1 MVKFIDTEL
10 KLIQSEVV
18 RMWTLVYDQIGRT
31 KQAVL
36 GLDKNIAQQV
46 SIRERLVD
54 AFELK
59 IDSEIEDFIA
69 LYTPVAIDLRF
80 VLAMLKIN
88 NDLERIGDYAYS
100 IARFVR
106 ETDAVELDAELVRR
120 LRLEQMFSVVL
131 EMMSGLKQ
139 SLEEMDPAHAVS
151 VIAMDDTL
159 DEVKS
164 ASDGILVE
172 YAKKDSDAIPLL
184 MGLGSIFRKLER
196 AGDHLTNIAEE
207 IVFFIDAK
215 VIKHNDNAFPAGKD
229 IN

>member
-10 KLIQSEVV
+10 KLIQSEVI

-215 VIKHNDNAFPAGKD
+215 VIKHNDNAFPDGKD

>member
-69 LYTPVAIDLRF
+69 LYTPCGDR
-80 VLAMLKIN
+80 LAFRACN
-88 NDLERIGDYAYS
+88 
-100 IARFVR
+100 
-106 ETDAVELDAELVRR
+106 VEN
-120 LRLEQMFSVVL
+120 
-131 EMMSGLKQ
+131 KQ
-139 SLEEMDPAHAVS
+139 
-151 VIAMDDTL
+151 
-159 DEVKS
+159 
-164 ASDGILVE
+164 
-172 YAKKDSDAIPLL
+172 
-184 MGLGSIFRKLER
+184 
-196 AGDHLTNIAEE
+196 
-207 IVFFIDAK
+207 
-215 VIKHNDNAFPAGKD
+215 
-229 IN
+229 

>member
-10 KLIQSEVV
+10 KLIQSEVI

-215 VIKHNDNAFPAGKD
+215 VIKHNDNAFPDGNGIK
-229 IN
+229 